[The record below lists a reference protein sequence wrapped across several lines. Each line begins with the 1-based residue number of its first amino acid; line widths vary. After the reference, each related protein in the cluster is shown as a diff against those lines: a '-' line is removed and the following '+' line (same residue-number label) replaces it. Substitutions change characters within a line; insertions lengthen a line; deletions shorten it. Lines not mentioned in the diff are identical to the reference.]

1 MKPHI
6 RIILVEDN
14 PEYRQAIKL
23 ALEDEVDLEL
33 SRRFGAAEVALRG
46 LQSMAKDE
54 ASPDIILLDISL
66 PGISGTDAIASFA
79 ACCPDAKII
88 MLTQS
93 KKEADVLRAVQLG
106 AAGYL
111 LKSSSIDEIVG
122 GIRTVVA
129 GGAPL
134 DPEVAQYVMQ
144 TLAKPHA
151 DPSLKIDLSPREI
164 EILTL
169 ISEGHLKKQIA
180 DQLNISENTVADHV
194 KRMYKKLKV
203 QNSPAAIAQAY
214 KGGILPKKD
223 K

>member
-33 SRRFGAAEVALRG
+33 SHRFGAAEVALRG

-54 ASPDIILLDISL
+54 ACPDIILLDISL

-93 KKEADVLRAVQLG
+93 TTRSCRSFGSLPSSTNHGLTPGHGHPCGRGWSDVWRRGPLARSCPDIRDGLRARRACLFPG
-106 AAGYL
+106 AISRRGIPP
-111 LKSSSIDEIVG
+111 SRQPCRSI
-122 GIRTVVA
+122 
-129 GGAPL
+129 APHRIQ
-134 DPEVAQYVMQ
+134 P
-144 TLAKPHA
+144 P
-151 DPSLKIDLSPREI
+151 
-164 EILTL
+164 
-169 ISEGHLKKQIA
+169 
-180 DQLNISENTVADHV
+180 
-194 KRMYKKLKV
+194 
-203 QNSPAAIAQAY
+203 AQAMRLA
-214 KGGILPKKD
+214 GQERPCERQSRQRPHSQHQN
-223 K
+223 